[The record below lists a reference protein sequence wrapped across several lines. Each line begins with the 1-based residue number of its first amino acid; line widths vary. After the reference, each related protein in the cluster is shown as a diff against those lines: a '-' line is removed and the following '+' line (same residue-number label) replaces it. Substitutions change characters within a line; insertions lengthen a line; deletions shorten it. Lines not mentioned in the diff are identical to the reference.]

1 MKLSDLRRH
10 TVKKS
15 VRIRFQLGNGM
26 ECIINEHGIAQVP
39 QLSMPPDFN
48 LEAELAGARDFIVEP
63 AVVVKASRPP
73 RPEALSRDELAAIV
87 SGSGGE
93 PAHDDHDE

>member
-39 QLSMPPDFN
+39 QLSMPPEFN
-48 LEAELAGARDFIVEP
+48 LEAELAGARDFIIDSDVLLL
-63 AVVVKASRPP
+63 V
-73 RPEALSRDELAAIV
+73 
-87 SGSGGE
+87 
-93 PAHDDHDE
+93 